1 MILPENVRFI
11 ISELEKNGFSAY
23 AVGGCVRDS
32 LLGLSPDDW
41 DITTSATPRQVK
53 EIFPKTFDTGLK
65 HGTVSVLLD
74 GEIFEVTTF
83 RKDGAYKDNRH
94 PESITFSTSL
104 EEDLARRDF
113 TVNAMAYNEKDGLID
128 CFGGLL
134 DLKKKVIR
142 CVGDPDTRFLED
154 ALRMLRAVRFAA
166 QKGFELDINTYF
178 SIKRNADL
186 IINLSAERV
195 ISEFSKIILSD
206 PEKIKTLYA
215 VGLLSYIAPEMCL
228 CFQTDQNIKWHI
240 YDVGTHSVEVI
251 KHLPKKSYLRFAG
264 LMHDWGKPYTKGI
277 NDEGE
282 DTFRNHAQKS
292 VLLADKF
299 LEKYKFS
306 NAEKDKILRLILHHD
321 REILPEKKYVK
332 RAINAVGDDIFQDL
346 INLKRADCLSQNFKL
361 TAPRMEYLEKLEN
374 IYLEIKEN
382 KEPFSVKNLKIN
394 GNDLIQLG
402 FKGKEIGEILNDLLE
417 KVIEQPKLN
426 DKNHLIS
433 FVKENYECL

>member
-1 MILPENVRFI
+1 MILPKNVRFI

-41 DITTSATPRQVK
+41 DITTSATPDAVK
-53 EIFPKTFDTGLK
+53 EIFPKTFDTGLA

-94 PESITFSTSL
+94 PESITFSTSI

-113 TVNAMAYNEKDGLID
+113 TINAMAYNEKDGLID
-128 CFGGLL
+128 CFGGLS
-134 DLKKKVIR
+134 DLKNKVIR
-142 CVGDPDTRFLED
+142 CVGDPDTRFSED

-166 QKGFELDINTYF
+166 QKGFKIEEKTLN
-178 SIKRNADL
+178 SIKKNASFVN
-186 IINLSAERV
+186 NLSAERV
-195 ISEFSKIILSD
+195 ISEISKIILSD

-228 CFQTDQNIKWHI
+228 CFETEQNIKWHI

-251 KHLPKKSYLRFAG
+251 KHLPEKAYLRFAG
-264 LMHDWGKPYTKGI
+264 MMHDWGKPYTKGK

-292 VLLADKF
+292 VLLAEKF

-306 NAEKDKILRLILHHD
+306 NADKDKILRLIKFHD
-321 REILPEKKYVK
+321 REIIPEKKYVK

-346 INLKRADCLSQNFKL
+346 IALKRADCLSQNFFL
-361 TAPRMEYLEKLEN
+361 TAPRMDYLDALEALY
-374 IYLEIKEN
+374 IEIKEN
-382 KEPFSVKNLKIN
+382 KEPFSVKNLNIN
-394 GNDLIQLG
+394 GKDLMELG
-402 FKGKEIGEILNDLLE
+402 FQGKEIGDALNFLLE
-417 KVIEQPKLN
+417 KVIENPDLN
-426 DKNHLIS
+426 EKETLIKQI
-433 FVKENYECL
+433 KERQ